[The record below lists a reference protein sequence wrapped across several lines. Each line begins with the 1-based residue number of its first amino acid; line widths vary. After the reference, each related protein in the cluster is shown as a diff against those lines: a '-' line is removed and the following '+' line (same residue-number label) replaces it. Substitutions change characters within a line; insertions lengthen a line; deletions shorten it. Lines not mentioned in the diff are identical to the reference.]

1 MNTIRI
7 IFHALIIVTIFS
19 GFICEDTDSPVTP
32 QGGGAGAGLS
42 ATSTNLTVLKGGT
55 STVIISSGSAPY
67 SLVQNSNP
75 TVAMVSLSQSQLTVE
90 GIGAGSTNIV
100 IEDASSPK
108 KSVTIAVT
116 VVTTITIST
125 PGTVAFTYPNGDFLA
140 SGPLSISENS
150 TPTEEG
156 AGALQQFGAT
166 SVIAYKVYSPTNIDL
181 FEADFIYAT
190 SLVTGTYSYPSGG
203 NKVEI
208 IYYKNFNVQDTVNR
222 PTVYIF
228 SAATAAI
235 TSVTATMMT
244 GTFSGTGVNF
254 YNNTQFLTI
263 SNGTFNVP
271 IKNLGGMEDR
281 SIDSRI
287 GKILRKHSFQN

>member
-1 MNTIRI
+1 MNTIRLLLRS
-7 IFHALIIVTIFS
+7 LIIIIVCS
-19 GFICEDTDSPVTP
+19 GFICEDDDSPTIP
-32 QGGGAGAGLS
+32 QGGVGTSLT
-42 ATSTNLTVLKGGT
+42 ATATNLTVLKGGT
-55 STVIISSGSAPY
+55 SSVIISSGSAPY

-75 TVAMVSLSQSQLTVE
+75 TVATVSLSQSELTIE
-90 GIGAGSTNIV
+90 GIAAGSTNIV

-108 KSVTIAVT
+108 KSITIAIA
-116 VVTTITIST
+116 VVASITITT

-140 SGPLSISENS
+140 SGPLSISDDVP
-150 TPTEEG
+150 PTGEG
-156 AGALQQFGAT
+156 AGALQQFGST
-166 SVIAYKVYSPTNIDL
+166 SVTAYKVYSPTNIDL

-208 IYYKNFNVQDTVNR
+208 LYFKNFNIQDTVSR
-222 PTVYIF
+222 PTVYVF
-228 SAATAAI
+228 SSATATI

-263 SNGTFNVP
+263 SNGTFTVP
-271 IKNLGGMEDR
+271 IMNLGRMEER
-281 SIDSRI
+281 SVDSRI
-287 GKILRKHSFQN
+287 EKILEKYSIQR